1 MTTLLDEANQQFIGA
16 WKTFVDRMPAG
27 TTTGM
32 DGVVALFGHIPVPFF
47 NVCFLTSPV
56 SAPDELSRRLETG
69 IEYASASGVP
79 WFFALCDEWLP
90 EGAGTVLGDAGL
102 APAMRLTAMATDTL
116 APPRRPPPPLTYRR
130 VADQATSSRIS
141 EINTAAYGMP
151 PEAACHMALTS
162 LWPDDSY
169 GFLGEQ
175 DGEAV
180 TCAATLPID
189 GRLYV
194 AWVATRPEHHRKG
207 CAEAVMRH
215 SLQVAAERTG
225 LRRTVLHATDA
236 GMPVYA
242 AMGYE
247 VTGRFTMYTTEA
259 PDAHG

>member
-1 MTTLLDEANQQFIGA
+1 MTTLLDEANQQFVGA
-16 WKTFVDRMPAG
+16 WRMFVGRMPAG
-27 TTTGM
+27 ETTEM

-47 NVCFLTSPV
+47 NVCLLTSPV
-56 SAPDELSRRLETG
+56 PTPAQLGRRLSAG
-69 IEYASASGVP
+69 MEYASTRGVP

-90 EGAGTVLGDAGL
+90 EGAGDVLAEAGL
-102 APAMRLTAMATDTL
+102 SPAMKLTAMAADTL
-116 APPRRPPPPLTYRR
+116 APPRRPAPELTYRR
-130 VADQATSSRIS
+130 VADEATSRIIS

-151 PEAACHMALTS
+151 PESASYMAMTS

-175 DGEAV
+175 NGQAV
-180 TCAATLPID
+180 TCAATLPVD

-194 AWVATRPEHHRKG
+194 AWVATQPEHHRKG

-242 AMGYE
+242 AMGYQ
-247 VTGRFTMYTTEA
+247 VTGRFGLYTTET
-259 PDAHG
+259 DAAHA